1 MWYVYILLCSDNSLY
16 TGISN
21 DPNRRFLAHQTGKGS
36 KYTRSHKPIEILYTE
51 KFETKGEAL
60 KRELEIK
67 SWSRKK
73 KLDFLGNQGQK
84 DAGEDQIRNNT

>member
-1 MWYVYILLCSDNSLY
+1 MWSVYILLCSDNSFY

-21 DPNRRFLAHQTGKGS
+21 NPKKRFLDHQNGKGGA
-36 KYTRSHKPIEILYTE
+36 YTQSHKPIRIIYL
-51 KFETKGEAL
+51 ETLPDKSSAL

-73 KLDFLGNQGQK
+73 K
-84 DAGEDQIRNNT
+84 IRILKLN

>member
-1 MWYVYILLCSDNSLY
+1 MWSVYILLCSDNSFY

-21 DPNRRFLAHQTGKGS
+21 NPKKRFLDHQNGKGGA
-36 KYTRSHKPIEILYTE
+36 YTQSHKPIRIIYLEILPD
-51 KFETKGEAL
+51 KSSAL

-73 KLDFLGNQGQK
+73 KI
-84 DAGEDQIRNNT
+84 QILKLN